1 MPEPTETETETEL
14 TTLEQIKELP
24 EDSVIVSRMYFDE
37 FVREWVFI
45 KTPDGYWRSGTSSRL
60 ESSGFISQCLVHER
74 IFLIYRGHEPT
85 KAEIDAWMAI

>member
-1 MPEPTETETETEL
+1 MSELVEL
-14 TTLEQIKELP
+14 TTLKELEELP

-45 KTPDGYWRSGTSSRL
+45 KTTTGHWLSGLRARI
-60 ESSGFISQCLVHER
+60 ESSEFIQCFMAHER

-85 KAEIDAWMAI
+85 EAEIAAWMAI